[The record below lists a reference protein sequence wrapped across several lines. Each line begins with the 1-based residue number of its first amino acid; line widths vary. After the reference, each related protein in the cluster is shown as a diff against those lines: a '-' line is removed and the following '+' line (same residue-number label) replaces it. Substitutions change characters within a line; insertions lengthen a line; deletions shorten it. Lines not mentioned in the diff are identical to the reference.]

1 MNTLTAKTTTDT
13 QRAASASSEERCVAP
28 RVEIRGTQ
36 DGYVLEADLPGVSK
50 DGLEILIEG
59 DELTLMGRRG
69 PAPVGE
75 LLYREANGL
84 NYRRQFELDPAI
96 DTSKI
101 NASVND
107 GVLRIQLPKAEA
119 VKPRQIQV
127 KG

>member
-75 LLYREANGL
+75 LLYRESNGL

>member
-59 DELTLMGRRG
+59 AEITWTGWPG
-69 PAPVGE
+69 PAPGGE
-75 LLYREANGL
+75 LLYRESNGL